1 MTGPSAPTLPGPRT
15 GEPPT
20 PVSMAEAVGYGS
32 IDCAHQTPTED
43 ALVLK
48 HDRHFLLVTA
58 HGDIAPAGA
67 CSLGLFRD
75 DTRILSNYALELD
88 GGPPALLSA
97 QIPCA
102 YTAQIDLAVND
113 RIFGGDPW
121 DPRNVI
127 HVRRELLLS
136 DRLRERLTLTSY
148 LREPIDYTV
157 GLAFG
162 ADFADIFEVRGWRR
176 AERSGRLRRTS
187 LPREERPL

>member
-1 MTGPSAPTLPGPRT
+1 MSGRSGLPTAPAVELRASQPL
-15 GEPPT
+15 E
-20 PVSMAEAVGYGS
+20 PVSMLEAVGYGA

-48 HDRHFLLVTA
+48 NDRHFLLVNA
-58 HGDIAPAGA
+58 HGDIRPAGA

-75 DTRILSNYALELD
+75 DTRVLSHYALTLD

-102 YTAQIDLAVND
+102 YTAQVDLAIND

-136 DRLRERLTLTSY
+136 DRLRERLTLVSY
-148 LREPIDYTV
+148 LRRPIDY
-157 GLAFG
+157 
-162 ADFADIFEVRGWRR
+162 
-176 AERSGRLRRTS
+176 
-187 LPREERPL
+187 